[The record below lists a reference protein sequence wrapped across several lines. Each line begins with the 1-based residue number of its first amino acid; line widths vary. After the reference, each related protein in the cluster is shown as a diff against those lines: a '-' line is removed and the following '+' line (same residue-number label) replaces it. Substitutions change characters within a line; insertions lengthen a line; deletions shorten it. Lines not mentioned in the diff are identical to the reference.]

1 MLHFYL
7 QQCCTIRDMVL
18 SCLVL
23 ISHALRA
30 SRWKKVVESPQNRQ
44 EVAMK
49 SLLVYKGDLESP
61 QKWPV

>member
-1 MLHFYL
+1 M
-7 QQCCTIRDMVL
+7 L

-49 SLLVYKGDLESP
+49 SLLVYTGDLESP
-61 QKWPV
+61 QKSPV